1 MAAALAS
8 LLVSG
13 TALPLRAAEVLQV
26 QLDGLSVPIDLKAL
40 EAWSRDPARD
50 RSELGV
56 WLGLLDQRS
65 RSTLVQ
71 LLREPFLRDQSLAS
85 QLLNSWTGEPLINE
99 IAALLSPSQAGL
111 PTTSAPEVATAGMLR
126 RSLDDLLSRQRQVT
140 LLELLRT
147 LPAERVSLKLDGV
160 IELAQQWRRQLEL
173 QQLALR
179 RLDGLGLPQRQSSPL
194 TLSERQ
200 RGPLVATAL
209 AVNHRREPLPLQIWP
224 SQGRVRGPWIL
235 LMPGLGGSSGQL
247 SWLAASLAQWGWP
260 VVVLDHP
267 GSNEAALQAS
277 LIGQQPPPGS
287 ESLAQRL
294 ADGEAVLQ
302 AQRQGQLPALGA
314 PAGAP
319 VVLMGHS
326 LGGLTALMAA
336 GLTPEDGLGRRC
348 RQALRRLPLSNLSRL
363 LQCQLPQGRSGRRPA
378 PSPGTP
384 VAAIVAY
391 NGFGS
396 LLWPSRGLEDLK
408 APLLLVGGS
417 LDLITPPLVE
427 QLAVFSSQSHP
438 RSRLVLLEG
447 GSHFSPVRV
456 PANDQAL
463 FRLGDDLVGIEPR
476 KAQSLLLLLTL
487 EFLKGLEQ
495 PLLLSPQVRKLSG
508 VRAHVLDP
516 PLARRWGHAIRTQD
530 GDPARPP
537 ARRPTP

>member
-1 MAAALAS
+1 M
-8 LLVSG
+8 
-13 TALPLRAAEVLQV
+13 

-40 EAWSRDPARD
+40 EAWSQDPSRD

-71 LLREPFLRDQSLAS
+71 LLREPLLRDQSLGS

-99 IAALLSPSQAGL
+99 IAALLSPSQ
-111 PTTSAPEVATAGMLR
+111 PRQPSASAAEIATADMIR
-126 RSLDDLLSRQRQVT
+126 RSLEDLLRRKREVT
-140 LLELLRT
+140 LVELLRA

-160 IELAQQWRRQLEL
+160 IELAQEWRRQLEL

-179 RLDGLGLPQRQSSPL
+179 RLEGLGLPQRKSSPL

-200 RGPLVATAL
+200 LGPTVSMPL
-209 AVNHRREPLPLQIWP
+209 AVAHRREPLPLQIWP
-224 SQGRVRGPWIL
+224 SQGRARGPWIL

-247 SWLAASLAQWGWP
+247 SWLAATLAQWGWP
-260 VVVLDHP
+260 VVVVDHP

-277 LIGQQPPPGS
+277 LIGQKPPPGS

-294 ADGEAVLQ
+294 ADVDAVLL
-302 AQRQGQLPALGA
+302 AQRQGQLEALGA

-336 GLTPEDGLGRRC
+336 GLTPEEGLGRRC
-348 RQALRRLPLSNLSRL
+348 RQALSRLPLTNLSRL

-378 PSPGTP
+378 PSQATP

-396 LLWPSRGLEDLK
+396 LLWPSRGLEDLQ
-408 APLLLVGGS
+408 APLLMVGGS

-427 QLAVFSSQSHP
+427 QLAVFSSQRHP

-447 GSHFSPVRV
+447 GSHFSPVRM

-476 KAQSLLLLLTL
+476 KAQSLLLLLTV
-487 EFLKGLEQ
+487 EFLLGLEQ
-495 PLLLSPQVRKLSG
+495 PLMLSPQVRNLSG

-516 PLARRWGHAIRTQD
+516 PLARRWSRAIRTPD
-530 GDPARPP
+530 ADPTMPP
-537 ARRPTP
+537 AHRPAP